1 MADTVS
7 TNVIFKGTKS
17 YIIQLLNQSDGTG
30 EADVTKIDVSSLIGP
45 DGTPPAKVS
54 IQEVEWDVQKID
66 AIKIAFDATADD
78 TALLLPTGT
87 GYKDFRNA
95 GGLVDPQ
102 SAGSTGDIKLT
113 TVGAASGGTYDILLH
128 VRLYAE

>member
-1 MADTVS
+1 MADTVT
-7 TNVIFKGTKS
+7 TNVIFSGTLRHVV
-17 YIIQLLNQSDGTG
+17 QLLNESDGTG
-30 EADVTKIDVSSLIGP
+30 ETNVTKVDISSLPGSP
-45 DGTPPAKVS
+45 VKVS

-87 GYKDFRNA
+87 GYKDFRSV

-113 TVGAASGGTYDILLH
+113 TIGATSGGTYDIILH
-128 VRLYAE
+128 MRLYDE